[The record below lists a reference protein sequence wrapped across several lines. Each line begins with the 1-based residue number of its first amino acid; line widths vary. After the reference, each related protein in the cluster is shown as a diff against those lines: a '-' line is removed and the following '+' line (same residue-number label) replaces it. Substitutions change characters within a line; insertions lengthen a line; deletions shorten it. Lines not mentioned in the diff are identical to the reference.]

1 MIEANSNITQ
11 TDPGF
16 NRQITDTV
24 KAVSHRQSSSNK
36 SAFTQKGMGSSEQL
50 NFNRIESVNSLLNR
64 AAVKIGE
71 TAAVLNKINNN
82 VNEIK
87 TELTKIIDSYPPL
100 PANSEERGKILTNVN
115 QFQEKI
121 NQLADSAEKLKGSD
135 TSVGMESG
143 ILSVKLDENHHPY
156 TIRSFMVEDIQKYLT
171 SITSRSPDS
180 QVYESLQNLGKLAQE
195 LEKTQLR
202 LKDEVAQ
209 LINTK
214 ILSKPLPGF
223 KDIKIDENML
233 AQKSADIGS
242 QLKNEVN
249 GSIVIK
255 QHDKLLELLA

>member
-1 MIEANSNITQ
+1 MIEANNNITQ

-50 NFNRIESVNSLLNR
+50 SFNRIESVNSSLNKT
-64 AAVKIGE
+64 AAKIGE

-87 TELTKIIDSYPPL
+87 TELTKIVDSHPPL
-100 PANSEERGKILTNVN
+100 PDSSEERGKILTNVN

-121 NQLADSAEKLKGSD
+121 NQLADSAEKIKGSD

-156 TIRSFMVEDIQKYLT
+156 TIRSFMAEDIQKY
-171 SITSRSPDS
+171 IKPVTSRSPDS
-180 QVYESLQNLGKLAQE
+180 QVYESLQNIGELAQE
-195 LEKTQLR
+195 LEKTQVR
-202 LKDEVAQ
+202 LKNEVDQ

-233 AQKSADIGS
+233 AQKSADIGY
-242 QLKNEVN
+242 QLKNKVN
-249 GSIVIK
+249 DGIAVK